1 MDKDKETALM
11 AESIRVKAC
20 AESALDKNLFYEN
33 RQSYMLGF
41 YSGYDHVYQQIK
53 EKEAEIERV
62 NSELSDLRRRTYHYH
77 LDVHENKLRKLES
90 QLSAAT
96 NENEKLREAL
106 KGIKNIDD
114 IDDEAWMIAHAAL
127 TPNNEQNNIK

>member
-1 MDKDKETALM
+1 MDKDKTTALT
-11 AESIRVKAC
+11 
-20 AESALDKNLFYEN
+20 F
-33 RQSYMLGF
+33 
-41 YSGYDHVYQQIK
+41 K
-53 EKEAEIERV
+53 EEWDAM
-62 NSELSDLRRRTYHYH
+62 
-77 LDVHENKLRKLES
+77 ES

>member
-1 MDKDKETALM
+1 MKYIGKLYGKVGGKTFDTGKT
-11 AESIRVKAC
+11 
-20 AESALDKNLFYEN
+20 
-33 RQSYMLGF
+33 
-41 YSGYDHVYQQIK
+41 
-53 EKEAEIERV
+53 
-62 NSELSDLRRRTYHYH
+62 SEDW
-77 LDVHENKLRKLES
+77 DAMES

-96 NENEKLREAL
+96 KENERLIEVTNNHRDTIIQLQLDYGNKCAENKRLREAL